1 MHKGM
6 HRKRFNLPPLDL
18 IQGFEAAARTLSFTK
33 AADELFITQS
43 AVSRQIRALED
54 HLGVALFERRPR
66 TLALTDHGRIL
77 QGAATE
83 FLERLQDTTNR
94 LRSDGGTPHLT
105 VTTTGGFASLW
116 LIPRLRS
123 FTALHPD
130 VDVRISASYKTVNLE
145 RSLVDVAVRYC
156 QAEEA
161 QEDAIRLFGEE
172 LFPICS
178 PALMSDNAN
187 PIKTLSDLTQHA
199 LLHIDEA
206 RGPLDWDTW
215 LAAQGH
221 AGLKPAASIRF
232 DNYEQMIQA
241 ALSGQGVAMGIGRLV
256 AALIEAG
263 RLVAPFSKSVIG
275 SRSYFVI
282 RSTITR
288 DRPHVRAFVDW
299 LIAEAKAALAA
310 DGKEGGASSRPPAGR
325 SGGAARRGRSAP

>member
-1 MHKGM
+1 M

-66 TLALTDHGRIL
+66 SLVLTD
-77 QGAATE
+77 QGAVLHRAAAE
-83 FLERLQDTTNR
+83 FLERLQETTNR
-94 LRSDGGTPHLT
+94 LRADSGTPHLT

-161 QEDAIRLFGEE
+161 PEDAIRLFGEE

-178 PALMSDNAN
+178 PALMSDNAH
-187 PIKTLSDLTQHA
+187 PIRTLSDLEQHA

-221 AGLKPAASIRF
+221 AGLRPAASIRF

-256 AALIEAG
+256 SGLIDAG
-263 RLVAPFSKSVIG
+263 RLVAPFSRSMIG

-288 DRPHVRAFVDW
+288 DRPHVQAFVDW
-299 LIAEAKAALAA
+299 LIEEAKAALV
-310 DGKEGGASSRPPAGR
+310 S
-325 SGGAARRGRSAP
+325 